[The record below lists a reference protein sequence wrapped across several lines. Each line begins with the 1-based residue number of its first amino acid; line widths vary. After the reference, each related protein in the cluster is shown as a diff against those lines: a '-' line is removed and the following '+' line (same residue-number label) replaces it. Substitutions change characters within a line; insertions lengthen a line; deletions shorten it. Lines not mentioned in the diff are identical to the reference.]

1 MDCILNIAQTLTVS
15 HICSIPNQ
23 FRKRFPP
30 RNCVT
35 VFVVKEYGRGVSTN
49 MHGLYVCAELT
60 DGVSFVVKCKK
71 SKITWIIMNAFQSS
85 SVHTIMDAFPV
96 IRSKVAIECAQ

>member
-49 MHGLYVCAELT
+49 IHGLYV
-60 DGVSFVVKCKK
+60 VK
-71 SKITWIIMNAFQSS
+71 A
-85 SVHTIMDAFPV
+85 
-96 IRSKVAIECAQ
+96 